1 MQVISIPSMK
11 EVITD
16 VCVRQREPAM
26 FWGKPGVGK
35 SVGILL
41 PIYRGPAVINIV
53 IRTKI

>member
-1 MQVISIPSMK
+1 MICLGS
-11 EVITD
+11 
-16 VCVRQREPAM
+16 REPFEYVPIRAE
-26 FWGKPGVGK
+26 PDVGK